1 MELGTKTSAQPAGG
15 VNDSDA
21 ASRGGRCVLV
31 VDDNQDAAE
40 SLGVL
45 LEVMGHEVHIAYD
58 GEQALEMA
66 TALEPDVVLMDIN
79 LPKLNGYDAAQQMRT
94 IESMRGATL
103 VALTGWGQ
111 GEHRQRSLNAG
122 FDHHLV
128 KPVGL
133 EDLEALLARAGR
145 RAA

>member
-1 MELGTKTSAQPAGG
+1 MELGTKMTAQAAGA
-15 VNDSDA
+15 VNDA
-21 ASRGGRCVLV
+21 EGTASGGRCVLV

-66 TALEPDVVLMDIN
+66 ATLEPDVVLMDIN
-79 LPKLNGYDAAQQMRT
+79 LPKLNGYDAAQQMRALD
-94 IESMRGATL
+94 SMRGATL

-133 EDLEALLARAGR
+133 EDLEALLERAGR
-145 RAA
+145 RPL

>member
-1 MELGTKTSAQPAGG
+1 MELGTKLDGPLAG
-15 VNDSDA
+15 A
-21 ASRGGRCVLV
+21 AGEADTGGRSGRCVLV

-45 LEVMGHEVHIAYD
+45 LEVMGHEVHLAYD
-58 GEQALEMA
+58 GEQALQMA
-66 TALEPDVVLMDIN
+66 ASLEPDVVLMDIN
-79 LPKLNGYDAAQQMRT
+79 LPKLNGYDAAQQMRAL
-94 IESMRGATL
+94 ENMRDATL

-145 RAA
+145 RAS